1 MSDPFTSDPTYVAD
15 LSWRDLSA
23 AELNTTAMWLEA
35 AEVVLRALYPN
46 VGARVAAGTLSV
58 ATVQHVQVQM
68 VLRVV
73 KNPENLRQWSVDD
86 ASFTRDQAVSSGLL
100 VLDPAEAKLLAPP
113 QRRLRY
119 GTIRLGTSL

>member
-1 MSDPFTSDPTYVAD
+1 MALPFTAIAEDVAA
-15 LSWRDLSA
+15 LSWRSLSA
-23 AELNTTAMWLEA
+23 DELETVTMWLDA
-35 AEVVLRALYPN
+35 AEVVLRGTHPGLE
-46 VGARVAAGTLSV
+46 ARVAAGTV
-58 ATVQHVQVQM
+58 ASDTLRHVQVQM

-100 VLDPAEAKLLAPP
+100 VIDPSEAALLAPP
-113 QRRLRY
+113 RTRLRY